1 MKKILVIGSDHN
13 GFEQKDFI
21 KKILRKKFSVIDVG
35 CYLKNE
41 KVDYNDPANI
51 LSKIVSENQGS
62 KGILL
67 CGTGVGMSIVSNKR
81 NNVRSV
87 LAHSEIVA
95 EKSREHNDTNVLCLG
110 CWINDESKNLK
121 IIDSWLKTNF
131 AEGRHVKR
139 VEKIDNRF
147 KKYKIGFVNGVF
159 DILHAGHIE
168 LLKFAKS
175 LVTKLVVGINS
186 DTSTKKIKGNNRP
199 INNELDRKFA
209 LDSISYVDEVVIFRE
224 NKPTKL
230 ISNIKPSVI
239 IRGSDFS
246 KSEVRTRDKIPK
258 NIDIKIFQK
267 KSGYSTTKTI
277 NHINEKNLFSNKK
290 NKKSK

>member
-1 MKKILVIGSDHN
+1 MKKILVIGCDHN
-13 GFEQKDFI
+13 GLKQKDFI
-21 KKILRKKFSVIDVG
+21 KKILKKKFSLIDVG
-35 CYLKNE
+35 CYVENE
-41 KVDYNDPANI
+41 KIDYNDPANI

-87 LAHSEIVA
+87 LAHSEVVA
-95 EKSREHNDTNVLCLG
+95 KKSREHNDTNVICLG
-110 CWINDESKNLK
+110 CWINNESKNLK
-121 IIDSWLKTNF
+121 IIDSWLNTNF

-139 VEKIDNRF
+139 VEKIDNRL
-147 KKYKIGFVNGVF
+147 KKYEIGFVNGVF
-159 DILHAGHIE
+159 DILHSGHIE

-186 DTSTKKIKGNNRP
+186 DFSTKRIKGKNRP

-209 LDSISYVDEVVIFRE
+209 LDSISYVDEVVIFKE
-224 NKPTKL
+224 TKPTKL
-230 ISNIKPSVI
+230 ISDIKPNVI

-246 KSEVRTRDKIPK
+246 QKQVRIRDKIPE

-267 KSGYSTTKTI
+267 KTGYSTTKII

-290 NKKSK
+290 NKK

>member
-1 MKKILVIGSDHN
+1 MKKILVIGCDHN
-13 GFEQKDFI
+13 GFEQKEFI
-21 KKILRKKFSVIDVG
+21 KKILKKKFSVIDVG
-35 CYLKNE
+35 CYIKFE
-41 KVDYNDPANI
+41 KIDYNDPANI

-87 LAHSEIVA
+87 LAHSELVA
-95 EKSREHNDTNVLCLG
+95 KKSREHNDTNVLCLG

-121 IIDSWLKTNF
+121 IIDSWLNTNF
-131 AEGRHVKR
+131 GAGRHVKR

-147 KKYKIGFVNGVF
+147 KKYEIGFVNGVF
-159 DILHAGHIE
+159 DILHTGHIE

-175 LVTKLVVGINS
+175 LVAKLVVGINS
-186 DTSTKKIKGNNRP
+186 DLSTKKIKGKNRP

-224 NKPTKL
+224 TKPTKL

-246 KSEVRTRDKIPK
+246 QSQVRKRDKIPK
-258 NIDIKIFQK
+258 NVDIKIFQK
-267 KSGYSTTKTI
+267 KVGYSTTKTI
-277 NHINEKNLFSNKK
+277 NHINEKHLFSNKK
-290 NKKSK
+290 NKK

>member
-13 GFEQKDFI
+13 GFEQKEFI
-21 KKILRKKFSVIDVG
+21 KKILKKNFSVIDVG
-35 CYLKNE
+35 CYLKTE
-41 KVDYNDPANI
+41 KIDYNDPANI
-51 LSKIVSENQGS
+51 LSKAVSENQGS
-62 KGILL
+62 KGILF
-67 CGTGVGMSIVSNKR
+67 CGTGVGMSIVSNKS
-81 NNVRSV
+81 NNIRSV

-131 AEGRHVKR
+131 GEGRHVKR
-139 VEKIDNRF
+139 VEKIDNSF

-186 DTSTKKIKGNNRP
+186 DASTKKIKGENRP

-224 NKPTKL
+224 TKPTKL
-230 ISNIKPSVI
+230 ISKIKPSVI

-246 KSEVRTRDKIPK
+246 QSEVRIRDKIPK
-258 NIDIKIFQK
+258 VIDIKIFQK

-277 NHINEKNLFSNKK
+277 NHINEKNLSRNKK
-290 NKKSK
+290 NKKSR